1 MGNRITAYLV
11 EVGVTLKSDD
21 PEFNTYRDSR
31 FKNISLYDEDTYY
44 VDDIETAIEFVKEYV
59 TSGVEGTYGIVST
72 VNLNLSVDD
81 LDEAPI
87 EIPNYKP
94 DVFLVKKN
102 DDIIDYTNAQ
112 QYNIV
117 VNDSSLTVNMKHMN
131 TYYIDAKHIIFKDNT
146 IKSGKFKFKIKGNSK
161 PKRIH
166 ILKEL
171 QKEYSDAIALFDIT
185 IFGVYLNPIF
195 KQTSL
200 YKYAIDSKKYIYDNL
215 MTDSKTM
222 NILYNEVH
230 NYGKE

>member
-102 DDIIDYTNAQ
+102 ADIY
-112 QYNIV
+112 
-117 VNDSSLTVNMKHMN
+117 
-131 TYYIDAKHIIFKDNT
+131 
-146 IKSGKFKFKIKGNSK
+146 
-161 PKRIH
+161 
-166 ILKEL
+166 
-171 QKEYSDAIALFDIT
+171 
-185 IFGVYLNPIF
+185 
-195 KQTSL
+195 
-200 YKYAIDSKKYIYDNL
+200 
-215 MTDSKTM
+215 
-222 NILYNEVH
+222 
-230 NYGKE
+230 